1 MVFLM
6 PFQRVQM
13 QHHGDVNCSIND
25 GFCFCFFFI
34 QYFNFK
40 LLNKNK
46 DLVYVLPEMSLL

>member
-25 GFCFCFFFI
+25 GFCFFFI